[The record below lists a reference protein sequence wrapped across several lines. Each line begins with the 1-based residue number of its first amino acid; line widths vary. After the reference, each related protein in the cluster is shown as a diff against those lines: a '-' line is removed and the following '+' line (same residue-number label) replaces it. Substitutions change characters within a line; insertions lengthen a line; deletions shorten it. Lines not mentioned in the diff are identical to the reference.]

1 MGMTMLTILL
11 IVMAL
16 SANKITMEV
25 EEMKEETIMIMTIMV
40 EEEDKVETTIMI
52 MIIMV
57 EEEDEGV
64 MEEED
69 LEMVEEEEAMVP
81 KIAKIL
87 NVNKSI
93 LREDWRRCSWRKQT
107 KLQRLPMSTDF

>member
-1 MGMTMLTILL
+1 
-11 IVMAL
+11 
-16 SANKITMEV
+16 
-25 EEMKEETIMIMTIMV
+25 
-40 EEEDKVETTIMI
+40 MI

-57 EEEDEGV
+57 EEEDKEAMEEEIREEEV
-64 MEEED
+64 MEKDFKEVMEVVDVGVIVEED

-93 LREDWRRCSWRKQT
+93 LREE
-107 KLQRLPMSTDF
+107 LEEV

>member
-1 MGMTMLTILL
+1 MLTILL

-16 SANKITMEV
+16 SANKITIEV
-25 EEMKEETIMIMTIMV
+25 EEMKEETTIMIMTIMV

-57 EEEDEGV
+57 EEEDKEV
-64 MEEED
+64 MEEVDVGVIVEED

-93 LREDWRRCSWRKQT
+93 LREE
-107 KLQRLPMSTDF
+107 LEEV